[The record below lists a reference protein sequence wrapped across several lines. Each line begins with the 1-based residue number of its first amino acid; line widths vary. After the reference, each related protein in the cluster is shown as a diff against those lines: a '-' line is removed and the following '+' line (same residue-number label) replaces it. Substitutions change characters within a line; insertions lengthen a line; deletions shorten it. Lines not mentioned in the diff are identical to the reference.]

1 MGRVPAKT
9 ASIKIKLQVYVNH
22 AISRNVNFVIY
33 KNQSSFVV
41 RARPILYLM
50 SLDNVDVPRTVLS
63 VMLIMVAAWSVKAL
77 ITLSLM
83 GNVRNVILTAS
94 LVKTTPRNA
103 LLVVR
108 ILK

>member
-63 VMLIMVAAWSVKAL
+63 VMLIMDAVRCARAQ
-77 ITLSLM
+77 ITLYLT
-83 GNVRNVILTAS
+83 GNVRNVILIVS
-94 LVKTTPRNA
+94 LA
-103 LLVVR
+103 
-108 ILK
+108 